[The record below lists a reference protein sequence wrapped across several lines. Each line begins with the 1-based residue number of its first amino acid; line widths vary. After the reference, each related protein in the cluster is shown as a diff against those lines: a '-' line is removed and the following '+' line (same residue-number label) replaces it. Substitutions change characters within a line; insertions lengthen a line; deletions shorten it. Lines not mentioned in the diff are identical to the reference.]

1 MVCLSCEMSLK
12 LILIVPILWIATDA
26 ARILVVIPEPSYSHQ
41 VAFRPLTVELARRG
55 HELTVFTPAPIND
68 PTLQN
73 YTEVKLSYCSYEM
86 SDSFDL
92 LGLAK
97 LGVWP
102 LLDAFYRR
110 NEKMTDSALS
120 NRIMQRLISSNSTEK
135 FDLIIVEHLFYDAF
149 YALSYRFNAS
159 LIGLTSLPVMAFH
172 HYTFGNPIL
181 WAYLPDLL
189 ANTLDEDMNLAD
201 RFLNA
206 YYYIRQIY
214 WHRYTIIPVQEKM
227 VRKYFGDNMPPAH
240 ELVSNMDL
248 LLANFHPFLYPHANV
263 PGIIPIKGSRQ
274 INQRNHSLPQD
285 LKKILDNTKEGFIY
299 FSLGSNIKSSFLS
312 AERLAMFLETFKK
325 LPYIVLW
332 KYESDLLD
340 QPNNVITREWLPQHA
355 VLAHPN
361 VRLFMYQ
368 GGLQSTEETME
379 NGVPVIGLPVF
390 ADQHYNVKQLENH
403 GAGKR
408 LIITDVNEDEL
419 TETIIEVITNSSY
432 KNNMLKLR
440 DLLHDLPY
448 DPLNNAIWW
457 VEHVIRHKGARHLRN
472 KSRDMPWYK
481 TQLLDMLAIVLI
493 SLALFAYIIVVITRL
508 IFRIVKLMPTWKKP
522 IFSTKKQQ

>member
-1 MVCLSCEMSLK
+1 M
-12 LILIVPILWIATDA
+12 
-26 ARILVVIPEPSYSHQ
+26 
-41 VAFRPLTVELARRG
+41 ELARRG
-55 HELTVFTPAPIND
+55 HELTVFTPTPIND

-86 SDSFDL
+86 IDSFDL
-92 LGLAK
+92 LGCAK

-120 NRIMQRLISSNSTEK
+120 NPIMQRLISSNSTEK

-159 LIGLTSLPVMAFH
+159 LIGLTSLPIMAFH
-172 HYTFGNPIL
+172 HYTFGMFNQMYSIHAYLCVTYVQLRHHYNCVSRVAGNPIL

-214 WHRYTIIPVQEKM
+214 WHQYTIIPVQEKM

-274 INQRNHSLPQD
+274 INQRNHSLPQVC
-285 LKKILDNTKEGFIY
+285 ISRAMQTKM
-299 FSLGSNIKSSFLS
+299 SSVNIEKF
-312 AERLAMFLETFKK
+312 F
-325 LPYIVLW
+325 
-332 KYESDLLD
+332 
-340 QPNNVITREWLPQHA
+340 
-355 VLAHPN
+355 
-361 VRLFMYQ
+361 
-368 GGLQSTEETME
+368 
-379 NGVPVIGLPVF
+379 
-390 ADQHYNVKQLENH
+390 
-403 GAGKR
+403 
-408 LIITDVNEDEL
+408 
-419 TETIIEVITNSSY
+419 
-432 KNNMLKLR
+432 
-440 DLLHDLPY
+440 
-448 DPLNNAIWW
+448 
-457 VEHVIRHKGARHLRN
+457 
-472 KSRDMPWYK
+472 
-481 TQLLDMLAIVLI
+481 
-493 SLALFAYIIVVITRL
+493 
-508 IFRIVKLMPTWKKP
+508 
-522 IFSTKKQQ
+522 